1 MFRLDK
7 YYRVLELDRVLERLA
22 LMCGNSDAAQMAR
35 ELCPSGDVNEVRR
48 LLEQTDSA
56 YRLTGHYGSPS
67 FGSMTNV
74 RSSARRAQ
82 AGGSLSMRE
91 LLDVAENLR
100 VYRSLTEWRGRF
112 SDENVLDR
120 LFEGVMP
127 HRQLENRIATSVI
140 SEDEMADTASATL
153 SDIRR
158 KIRSAENSVR
168 ERLDKIIRS
177 PQYQK
182 YLQEPVVTIRG
193 DRFVVPVKL
202 ECRGSVPGL
211 VHDTSSSGATVFIEP
226 TSVVEANNEIKV
238 LRAKE
243 QAEIERILAELSA
256 AVGEHADIIA
266 ISYDCAVELCLIF
279 AKARLAYDMKAS
291 MPEINTDRCLK
302 LINARHPLLDAQKV
316 VPVSVELGESFDT
329 LVITGPNT
337 GGKTVTLKTIGLLTL
352 MAECGL
358 MVPAY
363 DGSRIAVFDA
373 VMADIGDEQSIE
385 QSLSTFS
392 SHMVN
397 LVDILANATD
407 NSLILVDE
415 LGAGTDPIEGA
426 ALAKAITEEFRAKG
440 CRVAA
445 TTHYAELKAYAI
457 DTAGVENASCEFDV
471 ATLRPTYRLLIGVP
485 GRSNAFAISERLG
498 LSPEVVRNAK
508 GMISDEDKKFEGVV
522 RSLEQA
528 RKAADDERKEAQR
541 LRSQLDSKHT
551 DAERRF
557 AEMEQEREKI
567 LEQARKEAQRI
578 VERAN
583 RGANAMLG
591 EIEDLRKQANKA
603 KNLDEIA
610 RAARAAAKA
619 GSQKLDKDTVPTVS
633 DVKYEL
639 PRPLKVGDTV
649 FVPEANRQG
658 EVVALADKSGNLT
671 VRMGA
676 LSMKI
681 AEKSVRL
688 TEGQPQKKAPQ
699 SNRRTVTS
707 RADRSVS
714 REVDLR
720 GRMADEAIMELD
732 SFLDEA
738 ILCGVEVVTV
748 IHGKGTGALRKAV
761 HDRLKHHKAVRTYR
775 LGLFGEGENGV
786 TIVEL
791 K

>member
-1 MFRLDK
+1 MFQMEK
-7 YYRVLELDRVLERLA
+7 FYRVLELDRVLERLA
-22 LMCGNSDAAQMAR
+22 LVCGNADAAELAR
-35 ELCPSGDVNEVRR
+35 ELCPSGNIDEVRR
-48 LLEQTDSA
+48 LLAQTDSA
-56 YRLTGHYGSPS
+56 YQLTGRYGSPS

-74 RSSARRAQ
+74 RSAARRAQ
-82 AGGSLSMRE
+82 AGAALSLRE

-112 SDENVLDR
+112 SEEVVLDR

-127 HRQLENRIATSVI
+127 HRQLENRLATAIVSEEEIA
-140 SEDEMADTASATL
+140 DNASQAL

-168 ERLDKIIRS
+168 EKLDKIIHS

-182 YLQEPVVTIRG
+182 YLQEPVVTIRS

-202 ECRGSVPGL
+202 ECRGSVSGL
-211 VHDTSSSGATVFIEP
+211 VHDTSASGATVFIEP
-226 TSVVEANNEIKV
+226 TAVVEANNEIKV

-243 QAEIERILAELSA
+243 QAEIDRILAELSA
-256 AVGEHADIIA
+256 AVGEHADMIA

-279 AKARLAYDMKAS
+279 AKAKLAYDMKAS
-291 MPEINTDRCLK
+291 MPEINREGCIK
-302 LINARHPLLDAQKV
+302 LINARHPLLDPQKV
-316 VPVSVELGESFDT
+316 VPITVELGERFDT

-337 GGKTVTLKTIGLLTL
+337 GGKTVTLKTVGLLTL

-358 MVPAY
+358 MIPAY
-363 DGSRIAVFDA
+363 DGSRVAIFDA

-397 LVDILANATD
+397 LVDIIAHSTD
-407 NSLILVDE
+407 NSLVLVDE

-426 ALAKAITEEFRAKG
+426 ALAKAIIEELRSKG

-457 DTAGVENASCEFDV
+457 DTVGVENASCEFDV
-471 ATLRPTYRLLIGVP
+471 ASLRPTYRLLIGLP

-498 LSPEVVRNAK
+498 LSSEVVKRAK

-528 RKAADDERKEAQR
+528 RRAADDERREVER
-541 LRSQLDSKHT
+541 LRAQLDSKQS

-557 AEMEQEREKI
+557 AEMEQQREEI
-567 LEQARKEAQRI
+567 LEKARKEAQRI

-583 RGANAMLG
+583 RGVNSMLG
-591 EIEDLRKQANKA
+591 EIEELRKQANKA

-610 RAARAAAKA
+610 RAARAAAKS
-619 GSQKLDKDTVPTVS
+619 GSQKLDKETTPEVA
-633 DVKYEL
+633 DVNYVL

-658 EVVALADKSGNLT
+658 EVVGLADKAGNLT

-676 LSMKI
+676 VSMKI

-688 TEGQPQKKAPQ
+688 AEKQKAKKPQ
-699 SNRRTVTS
+699 STRRTVTS
-707 RADRSVS
+707 RAERSVS
-714 REVDLR
+714 RELDLR
-720 GRMADEAIMELD
+720 GRMSDEAIMELD

-761 HDRLKHHKAVRTYR
+761 HERLKHHKAVRAYR
-775 LGLFGEGENGV
+775 LGLFGEGEDGV
-786 TIVEL
+786 TIIEL

>member
-1 MFRLDK
+1 MFQMEK
-7 YYRVLELDRVLERLA
+7 FYRVLELDRVLERLA
-22 LMCGNSDAAQMAR
+22 LVCGNADAAELAR
-35 ELCPSGDVNEVRR
+35 ELCPSGNIDEVRR
-48 LLEQTDSA
+48 LLAQTDSA
-56 YRLTGHYGSPS
+56 YQLTGRYGSPS

-74 RSSARRAQ
+74 RSAARRAQ
-82 AGGSLSMRE
+82 AGAALSLRE

-112 SDENVLDR
+112 SEEVVLDR

-127 HRQLENRIATSVI
+127 HRQLENRLATAIVSEEEIA
-140 SEDEMADTASATL
+140 DNASQAL

-168 ERLDKIIRS
+168 EKLDKIIRS

-182 YLQEPVVTIRG
+182 YLQEPVVTIRS

-202 ECRGSVPGL
+202 ECRGSVSGL
-211 VHDTSSSGATVFIEP
+211 VHDTSASGATVFIEP
-226 TSVVEANNEIKV
+226 TAVVEANNEIKV

-243 QAEIERILAELSA
+243 QAEIDRILAELSA
-256 AVGEHADIIA
+256 AVGEHADMIA

-279 AKARLAYDMKAS
+279 AKAKLAYDMKAS
-291 MPEINTDRCLK
+291 MPEINREGCIK
-302 LINARHPLLDAQKV
+302 LINARHPLLDPQKV
-316 VPVSVELGESFDT
+316 VPITVELGERFDT

-337 GGKTVTLKTIGLLTL
+337 GGKTVTLKTVGLLTL

-358 MVPAY
+358 MIPAY
-363 DGSRIAVFDA
+363 DGSRVAIFDA

-397 LVDILANATD
+397 LVDIIAHSTD
-407 NSLILVDE
+407 NSLVLVDE

-426 ALAKAITEEFRAKG
+426 ALAKAIIEELRSKG

-457 DTAGVENASCEFDV
+457 DTVGVENASCEFDV
-471 ATLRPTYRLLIGVP
+471 ASLRPTYRLLIGLP

-498 LSPEVVRNAK
+498 LSSEVVKRAK

-528 RKAADDERKEAQR
+528 RRAADDERREVER
-541 LRSQLDSKHT
+541 LRAQLDSKQS

-557 AEMEQEREKI
+557 AEMEQQREEI
-567 LEQARKEAQRI
+567 LEKARKEAQRI

-583 RGANAMLG
+583 RGVNSMLG
-591 EIEDLRKQANKA
+591 EIEELRKQANKA

-610 RAARAAAKA
+610 RAARAAAKS
-619 GSQKLDKDTVPTVS
+619 GSQKLDKETTPEVA
-633 DVKYEL
+633 DVNYVL

-658 EVVALADKSGNLT
+658 EVVGLADKAGNLT

-676 LSMKI
+676 VSMKI

-688 TEGQPQKKAPQ
+688 AEKQKAKKPQ
-699 SNRRTVTS
+699 STRRTVTS
-707 RADRSVS
+707 RAERSVS
-714 REVDLR
+714 RELDLR
-720 GRMADEAIMELD
+720 GRMSDEAIMELD

-761 HDRLKHHKAVRTYR
+761 HERLKHHKAVRAYR
-775 LGLFGEGENGV
+775 LGLFGEGEDGV
-786 TIVEL
+786 TIIEL